1 MTEETVTADADR
13 VVVYSTPFCGYCGA
27 AKRLLANKGV
37 EVTEIDVMFDP
48 EQRAKMMEKS
58 GGRRTVP
65 QIFIDGQ
72 HVGGFEDL
80 SALDA
85 SGELDRLLAAKPAPN
100 PTNHTT
106 TT

>member
-1 MTEETVTADADR
+1 MADADR
-13 VVVYSTPFCGYCGA
+13 IVVYSTPFCGYCGA
-27 AKRLLANKGV
+27 AKRLLAGKGV

-48 EQRAKMMEKS
+48 EQRRTMMEKS

-72 HVGGFEDL
+72 HIGGFEDL

-85 SGELDRLLAAKPAPN
+85 NGELDRLLSNKPSTQP
-100 PTNHTT
+100 
-106 TT
+106 